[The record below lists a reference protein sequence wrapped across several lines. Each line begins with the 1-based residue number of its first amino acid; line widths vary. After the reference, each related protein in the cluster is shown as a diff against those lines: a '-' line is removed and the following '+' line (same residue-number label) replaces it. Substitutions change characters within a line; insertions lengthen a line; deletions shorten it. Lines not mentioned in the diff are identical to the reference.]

1 MLEITSLVGFLVL
14 HFFVFFEEGMELM
27 VEVNLSMLHGYE
39 YLKLFF
45 ESEHRLESHILFFH
59 EHGDVCSEGL
69 YIAVGPVLKVK
80 LNSPKYTYFINRDSN
95 TVHGQLISSLGLSH
109 QTHLLLNIA

>member
-69 YIAVGPVLKVK
+69 YIAVGPV
-80 LNSPKYTYFINRDSN
+80 FINRDSN